1 MRVSNFT
8 ALYSDLDVEYQQEYC
23 GPFEDLSY
31 KDIDGQII
39 AGLKDGLISGFGRS
53 MVCIGGDKFQKQQIE
68 RLWEIAQDIEYMDFL
83 VDGNLSPISKFLLQH
98 GHKVIPY
105 YTQIIDLR
113 SDLPWRY
120 HGLRRCYRQL
130 VNRNAKWPDVVI
142 GGSAMLRNFKNLHF
156 EVIGRKTRSDLTWDI
171 QRKMVCNDQAF
182 VSGSGQAGCM
192 FYHND
197 LWAYYAVSVAM
208 PGINM
213 HHLIWDA
220 IKHLKDK
227 GIRFLEM
234 GEQVFS
240 GNEKLMNI
248 SKFKRGFGG
257 ETKTRLILRKD

>member
-23 GPFEDLSY
+23 GPVEDLSY

-83 VDGNLSPISKFLLQH
+83 VDGNLSPVSKFLLQR
-98 GHKVIPY
+98 GYKATPY
-105 YTQIIDLR
+105 YTQII
-113 SDLPWRY
+113 
-120 HGLRRCYRQL
+120 
-130 VNRNAKWPDVVI
+130 N
-142 GGSAMLRNFKNLHF
+142 LRNFLPELYHDIRKSYKQLVKQHHSWYIIEGIGGFKKLHV
-156 EVIGRKTRSDLTWDI
+156 EKIGHQTRSDKTWKI
-171 QRKMVCNDQAF
+171 QNQMMKQSQAF
-182 VSGSGQAGCM
+182 IVMDEELDCGCM
-192 FYHND
+192 FYYNGP
-197 LWAYYAVSVAM
+197 WAYYAVSVAM
-208 PGINM
+208 PGKNM
-213 HHLIWDA
+213 HHLIWA
-220 IKHLKDK
+220 GFRRLQEQ
-227 GIRFLEM
+227 GVRFLEM